1 MAGTTLANLK
11 LIKVIDGDT
20 IRVEIDGK
28 SESIRIACLDTE
40 ESQAGGGKPVT
51 QAGVMATRW
60 AKEYFGADDAGAP
73 RGDVRIDVEFDT
85 NDPVPTCMRKHR
97 DNYGRLLGYVHKG
110 GDNYVLRA
118 AREGWSP
125 YFVKYGRSRSY
136 HEPLLEAEAEA
147 QSLRINIWNSATNA
161 GGERRDYATL
171 IPWWN
176 LRDSVV
182 QEYRRFGIEA
192 GVKSVRTDYDEVVEA
207 ARNNSRLTLLCD
219 LQQGISRWT
228 GDGALIYAGSPQHK
242 FNLWIPGRDTDAAQR
257 LLALIEL
264 RYVGQAGQGR
274 GYVYVTG
281 EATLYRDKPQITLT
295 DTQQLA
301 DVPPR

>member
-11 LIKVIDGDT
+11 LLKVIDGDT
-20 IRVEIDGK
+20 VRVEIDGK

-51 QAGVMATRW
+51 PAGVMATRW

-85 NDPVPTCMRKHR
+85 SDPVPTCLRKHR

-110 GDNYVLRA
+110 SDNFILRTV
-118 AREGWSP
+118 REGWSP

-136 HEPLLEAEAEA
+136 HEPLLGAEAEA
-147 QSLRINIWNSATNA
+147 QSRQLNIWNAATNA
-161 GGERRDYATL
+161 GGGSRDYTTL

-176 LRDSVV
+176 LRDSVI
-182 QEYRRFGIEA
+182 QDYRRFGIEA

-207 ARNNSRLTLLCD
+207 ARSSSRVTLLCD
-219 LQQGISRWT
+219 LQQGINRWT

-242 FNLWIPGRDTDAAQR
+242 FNLWIPGRDSEVSQR
-257 LLALIEL
+257 ILALIEL
-264 RYVGQAGQGR
+264 RYTGQGR
-274 GYVYVTG
+274 SYVYVTG
-281 EATLYRDKPQITLT
+281 QATLYQDKPQITLT
-295 DTQQLA
+295 DVQQLS
-301 DVPPR
+301 DSVPR